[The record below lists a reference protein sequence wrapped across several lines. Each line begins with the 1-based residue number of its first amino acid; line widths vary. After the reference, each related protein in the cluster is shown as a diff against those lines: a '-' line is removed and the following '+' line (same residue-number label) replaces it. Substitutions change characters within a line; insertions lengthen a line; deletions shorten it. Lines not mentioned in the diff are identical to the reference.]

1 MNKLTIDVPK
11 DSVVFNLCNY
21 LDSLTSEIG
30 KSVKGIR
37 IEIAD
42 DLVTL
47 KTRGYK
53 STFVFDLFGTI
64 RSAEENPIFLRNLLG
79 WDTLF
84 LSLLYTII
92 NESKFYLPKL
102 NSKRFILEYKLNE
115 TKATISG

>member
-1 MNKLTIDVPK
+1 MNKLTIDVLK
-11 DSVVFNLCNY
+11 DSVVLNLCNY

-37 IEIAD
+37 IEIAN

-47 KTRGYK
+47 KTIGYK

-64 RSAEENPIFLRNLLG
+64 RSAKENPFFLRNLLG
-79 WDTLF
+79 LDTMF
-84 LSLLYTII
+84 LSLLYTIVD
-92 NESKFYLPKL
+92 ESKFYLPKL